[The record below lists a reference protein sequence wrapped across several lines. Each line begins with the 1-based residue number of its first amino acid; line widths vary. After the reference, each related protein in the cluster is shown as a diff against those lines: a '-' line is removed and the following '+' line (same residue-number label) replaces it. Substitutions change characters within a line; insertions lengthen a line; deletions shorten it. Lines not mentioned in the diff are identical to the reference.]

1 MCLQVVMQASGECIG
16 TVVDVYDGTGAHV
29 QNLY

>member
-1 MCLQVVMQASGECIG
+1 MCLQVMMQASGECIG

-29 QNLY
+29 QNFY